1 MASEIYKLVNT
12 GLAGEEEHIA
22 LQKVPNGIILE
33 LSDIDK
39 VLDSDIRLWDSALDY
54 DRMLKTPN
62 HRFNI
67 HTINGEIILEL

>member
-12 GLAGEEEHIA
+12 GLVGEVEHIA

-39 VLDSDIRLWDSALDY
+39 VLDDGIRLWDDALDY
-54 DRMLKTPN
+54 DRMRSKPS
-62 HRFNI
+62 HEFFI